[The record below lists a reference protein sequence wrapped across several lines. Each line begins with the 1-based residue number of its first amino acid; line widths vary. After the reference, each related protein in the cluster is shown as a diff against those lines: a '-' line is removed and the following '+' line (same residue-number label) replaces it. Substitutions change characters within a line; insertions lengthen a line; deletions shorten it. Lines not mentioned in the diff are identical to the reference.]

1 MAYTP
6 RPHGREIWTTPQG
19 RLLFT
24 LPADTRGFDVA
35 TDGSR
40 FILLVREKRGGAE
53 PASVILDWAPE
64 VER

>member
-1 MAYTP
+1 MMAAVVVTSP
-6 RPHGREIWTTPQG
+6 KLEIGEP

-64 VER
+64 AEQ